1 MIVNNFN
8 LLKSKNQK
16 NRNISLIIGFLL
28 FSLGIFDFSL
38 NNFQD
43 KNITFFL
50 PVPISFFSPL
60 IFSVIGLHFIR
71 IEFSGIKILDKLNK
85 NINTSN
91 FNAVLSTSIIL
102 LVIFALPPLLNW
114 FIFDANI
121 TGDTKEACTGGGA
134 CWVYIKVWLNRF
146 MYGMYPNAEQWRINI
161 TFIAVLAFMAVGFFV
176 PSKLR
181 NYLSFY
187 YTILLPIISFILIY
201 YIISGGSFGLVWVE
215 TGAWGG
221 LSLTFMVSF
230 FSLIFC
236 FPLGMMLALGRR
248 SNLPVVKYSSLSF
261 IEFWRGVPL
270 ITVLFMSAVMFP
282 MFLPEGTYIDK
293 LIRVVVAITL
303 FEAAY
308 TAEVIRGG
316 LQALPRGQ
324 YDAAKS
330 LGMGYW
336 RMHIFVILPQALKL
350 VIPGIANTFL
360 ALIKDTPLIFVVGLL
375 EVVGMLNLAKTN
387 PKWLGFSMEGYVF
400 AGIIFWII
408 CYSMSKYSQK
418 LELKYKTDR

>member
-1 MIVNNFN
+1 MTKIN
-8 LLKSKNQK
+8 LLKPDN
-16 NRNISLIIGFLL
+16 NNLPLFLT
-28 FSLGIFDFSL
+28 LGMVFFTFGILDFYL
-38 NNFQD
+38 NNFLNT
-43 KNITFFL
+43 NITSFL
-50 PVPISFFSPL
+50 PRIINFFIPL
-60 IFSVIGLHFIR
+60 IFAVIGLHFIR
-71 IEFSGIKILDKLNK
+71 IEFSGIKILDNINK

-91 FNAVLSTSIIL
+91 FNAVLSVSIIL
-102 LVIFALPPLLNW
+102 LIIFGLPPLLNW
-114 FIFDANI
+114 FIFDATI
-121 TGDTKEACTGGGA
+121 VGDTKEACTGGGA
-134 CWVYIKVWLNRF
+134 CWVYIKVWFNRF
-146 MYGMYPNAEQWRINI
+146 MYGMYPNAEQWRVNV
-161 TFIAVLAFMAVGFFV
+161 TFIAVLVFMAAGFFV
-176 PSKLR
+176 PTRLK
-181 NYLSFY
+181 NYLSLY
-187 YTILLPIISFILIY
+187 YTFLLPIISFALIY

-248 SNLPVVKYSSLSF
+248 SNLPIIKYSSLSF

-336 RMHIFVILPQALKL
+336 RMHVFVILPQALKL

-375 EVVGMLNLAKTN
+375 ELVGMLNLAKTN

>member
-1 MIVNNFN
+1 MKKIN
-8 LLKSKNQK
+8 LLKPDNKNLPLYLTLGGVFFAFGILDFYLK
-16 NRNISLIIGFLL
+16 NFLNI
-28 FSLGIFDFSL
+28 
-38 NNFQD
+38 
-43 KNITFFL
+43 NITSFL
-50 PVPISFFSPL
+50 PRIVNFFIPL
-60 IFSVIGLHFIR
+60 IFAVIGLHLIR
-71 IEFSGIKILDKLNK
+71 IEFSGIKILDSLNK

-91 FNAVLSTSIIL
+91 FNAVLSVSIIL
-102 LVIFALPPLLNW
+102 LLIFGVPPLLNW
-114 FIFDANI
+114 LIFDATI
-121 TGDTKEACTGGGA
+121 VGDTKEACTGGGA
-134 CWVYIKVWLNRF
+134 CWVYIKVWFNRF
-146 MYGMYPNAEQWRINI
+146 MYGMYPNAEQWRVNV
-161 TFIAVLAFMAVGFFV
+161 TFIAVLVFIGAGFFV
-176 PSKLR
+176 PTRLR
-181 NYLSFY
+181 NYLSLY

-201 YIISGGSFGLVWVE
+201 FIISGGSFGLVWVE

-230 FSLIFC
+230 FALIFC

-248 SNLPVVKYSSLSF
+248 SNLPIIKYSSLSF

-336 RMHIFVILPQALKL
+336 RMHVFVILPQALKL

-375 EVVGMLNLAKTN
+375 ELVGMLNLAKTN

-408 CYSMSKYSQK
+408 CYSMSKYSQN